1 MTSATTETVSEAR
14 FDEPAFYLD
23 DPHATFARLRR
34 EDPVHWYG
42 NGPFWVITKYE
53 DIRFI
58 SQHPELFSSRN
69 IAILGDIIKIRE
81 DQPRPPRDS
90 ILFMDPPEHR
100 VHRKVMIREFTPARV
115 NSMQDL
121 VEGVVVDAVDALSDE
136 PFDAIPALAEVIPVN
151 VFSALLGVPREDWHR
166 VVRWSSVI
174 ANSGGG
180 GETPETMA
188 ATYAEVV
195 PYLEALLEER
205 KVRPANDYLSMVAN
219 ARVAGE
225 PLTPIQLT
233 WWAITLLAAGSETT
247 QSLIAGLIY
256 AMSQSPDQAE
266 RVLRAPSRMAA
277 RTVDE
282 TLRWWTPVNSMA
294 RQAVT
299 DVELRGTKIR
309 AGDAV
314 LLAYLSANR
323 DEDEWGEDVDD
334 WNVERAASNHLAF
347 GFAEHYCIGA
357 HLAKR
362 EATVLVREMAKRWK
376 GVELVAPPVRRNS
389 ALMTTFDTLEVQF
402 TR

>member
-1 MTSATTETVSEAR
+1 VA
-14 FDEPAFYLD
+14 
-23 DPHATFARLRR
+23 
-34 EDPVHWYG
+34 
-42 NGPFWVITKYE
+42 TKYE
-53 DIRFI
+53 DIRYI

-81 DQPRPPRDS
+81 GQPRPPRDS
-90 ILFMDPPEHR
+90 IMFMDPPEHR
-100 VHRKVMIREFTPARV
+100 AHRKVMIREFTPARV
-115 NSMQDL
+115 NQMQHL
-121 VEGVVVDAVDALSDE
+121 VEHVVVSALDALSDG

-151 VFSALLGVPREDWHR
+151 VFSALLGVPRDDWHR
-166 VVRWSSVI
+166 VVKWSSVV

-188 ATYAEVV
+188 ATYAELV

-205 KVRPANDYLSMVAN
+205 TRNPADDYLSMVAN

-225 PLTPIQLT
+225 PLTHIQVV

-247 QSLIAGLIY
+247 QSLIAGLLY
-256 AMSQSPDQAE
+256 AMSQSPEQTARVMQAP
-266 RVLRAPSRMAA
+266 ARMAA

-282 TLRWWTPVNSMA
+282 TLRWWSPVNSMA

-299 DVELRGTKIR
+299 DAELRGTTIK

-314 LLAYLSANR
+314 LLAYMSANR
-323 DEDEWGEDVDD
+323 DEEEWGDD
-334 WNVERAASNHLAF
+334 ADTWNVDRAASNHLAF

-376 GVELVAPPVRRNS
+376 GIELVAPPVRRNS
-389 ALMTTFDTLEVQF
+389 ALMTTFDTLELQF
-402 TR
+402 IR

>member
-1 MTSATTETVSEAR
+1 MSPTAPTAEMR
-14 FDEPAFYLD
+14 FDDPTFYLD
-23 DPHATFARLRR
+23 DPHAAFARLRR
-34 EDPVHWYG
+34 DDPVHWYAD
-42 NGPFWVITKYE
+42 GPFWVATKYE
-53 DIRFI
+53 DIRYI

-81 DQPRPPRDS
+81 DQPRPPRDA

-100 VHRKVMIREFTPARV
+100 LHRKVMIREFTPARV
-115 NSMQDL
+115 NQMQDL
-121 VEGVVVDAVDALSDE
+121 VEGVVVDALDAIPDG

-151 VFSALLGVPREDWHR
+151 VFSALLGVPRDDWHR
-166 VVRWSSVI
+166 VVKWSSVI

-195 PYLEALLEER
+195 PYLEGLLAER
-205 KVRPANDYLSMVAN
+205 AVNPADDYLSMVAN

-225 PLTPIQLT
+225 PLTHIQLV

-247 QSLIAGLIY
+247 QSLIAGLLY
-256 AMSQSPDQAE
+256 AMSQSPEQTE
-266 RVLRAPSRMAA
+266 RVLKAPARMAA

-282 TLRWWTPVNSMA
+282 TLRWWSPVNSMA

-299 DVELRGTKIR
+299 DVELRGTVVK

-314 LLAYLSANR
+314 LLAYMSANR
-323 DEDEWGEDVDD
+323 DEDEWGDDVDT
-334 WNVERAASNHLAF
+334 WNVDRAASNHLAF

-389 ALMTTFDTLEVQF
+389 ALMTTFDTLELRF
-402 TR
+402 TP

>member
-1 MTSATTETVSEAR
+1 MDTTVSNTAMR
-14 FDEPAFYLD
+14 FDDPAFYLD

-34 EDPVHWYG
+34 DDPVHWYED
-42 NGPFWVITKYE
+42 GPFWVITKYE
-53 DIRFI
+53 DIRYI
-58 SQHPELFSSRN
+58 SQHPELFSSSN

-81 DQPRPPRDS
+81 DQPRPPRDA

-100 VHRKVMIREFTPARV
+100 LHRRVMIREFTPARV
-115 NSMQDL
+115 SQMQDL
-121 VEGVVVDAVDALSDE
+121 VEGVVVGALEALPDGS
-136 PFDAIPALAEVIPVN
+136 FDAIPKLAEVIPVN

-166 VVRWSSVI
+166 VVKWSSVV

-188 ATYAEVV
+188 ATYAELV
-195 PYLEALLEER
+195 PYLEGLLDER
-205 KVRPANDYLSMVAN
+205 SRNPADDYLSMVAN
-219 ARVAGE
+219 ARVAGQ
-225 PLTPIQLT
+225 PLSHIQVV

-247 QSLIAGLIY
+247 QSLIAGLLY
-256 AMSQSPDQAE
+256 AMSQSPEQTE
-266 RVLRAPSRMAA
+266 RVLKAPARMAA

-282 TLRWWTPVNSMA
+282 TLRWWSPVNSMA
-294 RQAVT
+294 RQAVN
-299 DVELRGTKIR
+299 DVELRGTTIK

-314 LLAYLSANR
+314 LLAYMSANR
-323 DEDEWGEDVDD
+323 DEEEWGDDVDT
-334 WNVERAASNHLAF
+334 WNVDRAASNHLAF

-389 ALMTTFDTLEVQF
+389 ALMTTFDTLELRF
-402 TR
+402 TP

>member
-1 MTSATTETVSEAR
+1 MNPTASTAEMR
-14 FDEPAFYLD
+14 FDDPAFYLD
-23 DPHATFARLRR
+23 DPHRTFARLRR
-34 EDPVHWYG
+34 EDPVHWYED
-42 NGPFWVITKYE
+42 GPFWVATKYE
-53 DIRFI
+53 DIRYI

-100 VHRKVMIREFTPARV
+100 SHRKVMIREFTPARV
-115 NSMQDL
+115 NAMQDL
-121 VEGVVVDAVDALSDE
+121 VEGVVVDALAAVPDQ
-136 PFDAIPALAEVIPVN
+136 PFDAIPVLAEVIPVN

-166 VVRWSSVI
+166 VVQWSSVV

-180 GETPETMA
+180 GETPEKMA
-188 ATYAEVV
+188 ATYAELV

-205 KVRPANDYLSMVAN
+205 TRNPADDYLSMVAN

-225 PLTPIQLT
+225 PLTHIQVV

-247 QSLIAGLIY
+247 QSLIAGLLY
-256 AMSQSPDQAE
+256 AMSRSPDQTA
-266 RVLRAPSRMAA
+266 RVLKAPARMAA

-282 TLRWWTPVNSMA
+282 TLRWWSPVNSMA

-299 DVELRGTKIR
+299 DVELRGTTIK

-323 DEDEWGEDVDD
+323 DEEEWGDD
-334 WNVERAASNHLAF
+334 ADTWNVDRAASNHLAF

-376 GVELVAPPVRRNS
+376 GVELVTPPVRRNS
-389 ALMTTFDTLEVQF
+389 ALMTTFDTLELRF